1 MKTRIAA
8 FLALGL
14 ALVALAI
21 DPADAR
27 SAAARLEGS
36 FVQGGLV
43 TGTTDPGAEV
53 TYNGRA
59 LRVSPNGR
67 FVFGFGRDAPGQ
79 AELRVAL
86 PDGRTET
93 IAIAIA
99 PRTYQVQQIDGLP
112 SRMVTPKEADLVRI
126 RADAAKV
133 AEARAVDR
141 PEPMFESGY
150 TWPATG
156 IVTGVYGS
164 QRILNGEPRR
174 PHFGVDIA
182 APTGTPV
189 NAAADGVV
197 AMADDLY
204 FTGGTVIL
212 DHGFGLT
219 TTYSHLQAM
228 WVVEGQKLRRGEPVG
243 TVGATG
249 RATGAHLDWRMNWFD
264 QRLDPA
270 LVVPPMPAAPSE

>member
-53 TYNGRA
+53 TYNGRV

-67 FVFGFGRDAPGQ
+67 FVFGFGRDAPPTG
-79 AELRVAL
+79 ALRIAL
-86 PDGRTET
+86 PDGRIET
-93 IAIAIA
+93 ITVEVA
-99 PRTYQVQQIDGLP
+99 PRTYDVQRINGLP
-112 SRMVTPKEADLVRI
+112 GRMVTPKEADLVRI

-133 AEARAVDR
+133 AEARTVDR

-228 WVVEGQKLRRGEPVG
+228 WVVEGQKLRRGEPLG